1 MSAFVTTFAEM
12 AEFERAR
19 ARIEA
24 RGAAFQAV
32 SPEPAYRLVGVPAL
46 VTDAPGREALA
57 PRGAAEVV
65 SAGWVEY
72 RPARIA
78 VPAEEPPAYQDDV
91 FGEARIMVL
100 APCVADPAKIRLIAH
115 LTGDLTEV
123 FPYLNAEMQQ
133 ACYNA
138 RGPTITFMDG
148 CRMISM
154 YARRIAVAKADEIV
168 DAWQTLEMI
177 RRRANET
184 WARRAHIEPSCVMRQ
199 KPPALEIFKRLPGT
213 NCRACGEATCLAFA
227 VRVHAGEAEVSR
239 CRPVF
244 GGDYGRLREALLEA
258 CQAMV
263 PGET

>member
-19 ARIEA
+19 ARLEA
-24 RGAAFQAV
+24 GGAAFEVV
-32 SPEPAYRLVGVPAL
+32 SPEPGYRLVGAPAL
-46 VTDAPGREALA
+46 VADAEGRAALA
-57 PRGAAEVV
+57 PRGAAQFV

-78 VPAEEPPAYQDDV
+78 VPAEEPPACAEDV
-91 FGEARIMVL
+91 FGEARIVVL
-100 APCVADPAKIRLIAH
+100 APCVADPTKIRLIAH

-123 FPYLNAEMQQ
+123 FPYLNAEMKE

-138 RGPTITFMDG
+138 RGPTFTFMDG
-148 CRMISM
+148 YRMISM

-168 DAWQTLEMI
+168 DGWRTLEMV
-177 RRRANET
+177 RRRANDT
-184 WARRAHIEPSCVMRQ
+184 WARRAHIEPSYVMRQ
-199 KPPALEIFKRLPGT
+199 KPSALEIFKRLPGT

-227 VRVHAGEAEVSR
+227 VRVCDGQAPATQ

-244 GGDYGRLREALLEA
+244 EGEYAHLKDALVEI
-258 CQAMV
+258 CQGMGVA
-263 PGET
+263 G

>member
-1 MSAFVTTFAEM
+1 MSAFVTTFAER

-19 ARIEA
+19 ARLEA
-24 RGAAFQAV
+24 RGVAFDVIA
-32 SPEPAYRLVGVPAL
+32 SEPGYRLVGVPAL
-46 VTDAPGREALA
+46 VTDAEGRAALA
-57 PRGAAEVV
+57 PGGAAEVV

-78 VPAEEPPAYQDDV
+78 VPAEEPPAYQDDI

-138 RGPTITFMDG
+138 RGPTFTFMDG

-154 YARRIAVAKADEIV
+154 YPRRVAVARADDIV
-168 DAWQTLEMI
+168 DGWRTLEMI

-184 WARRAHIEPSCVMRQ
+184 WARRAHIEPSHVLRQ

-244 GGDYGRLREALLEA
+244 GGNHNHLREALLEI
-258 CQAMV
+258 CQAV
-263 PGET
+263 SARIP